1 MRVRVFVLCVTLASA
16 VALTACDDDPAGP
29 ETGVLEVQVAT
40 TGDGTDDD
48 GYVVQL
54 GDASEDVDVDG
65 SVSFEDVATGTRSVE
80 LTDLADGC
88 EVDGSN
94 PVDATVE
101 ADETTVVGFDV
112 ICEAA

>member
-1 MRVRVFVLCVTLASA
+1 MRVRAFVLCVALVSA
-16 VALTACDDDPAGP
+16 VALTACDDDPLSP
-29 ETGVLEVQVAT
+29 ETGVVEVQVAT

-48 GYVVQL
+48 GYVVEL

-65 SVSFEDVATGTRSVE
+65 SVSFEDVAAGTHSVE

-94 PVDATVE
+94 PVEATVE
-101 ADETTVVGFDV
+101 ADETTVVEFDV
-112 ICEAA
+112 VCDAA